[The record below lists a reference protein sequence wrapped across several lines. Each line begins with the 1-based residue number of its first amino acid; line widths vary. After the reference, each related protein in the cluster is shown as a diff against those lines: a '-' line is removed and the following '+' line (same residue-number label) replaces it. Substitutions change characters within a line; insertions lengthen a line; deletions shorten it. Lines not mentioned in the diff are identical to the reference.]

1 MGLTALFDIGKSG
14 ILTYQKALEVTS
26 HNIANAATDGYT
38 RQDVILQNITSGTV
52 STSGVS
58 GSGVKI
64 IDIQRT
70 YDSFIDLQLKT
81 ESSNL
86 AYWNVFQNGML
97 TLENI
102 FNEASDDSMGNL
114 INDFFNA
121 WQELSQN
128 PSGTTERNL
137 LLDKADYLTKRIK
150 ISYQSLIEER
160 DEIYKDTQN
169 LVDQAN
175 QYIDQINALNEKIAA
190 NPGALDAKDQ
200 RDNLVK
206 QLNDIV
212 KITYFEDNFGR
223 YSILVGGMPLVDGGK
238 AYQLSVELDNN
249 TQNMKFSLQMG
260 SSNVDVT
267 NLIQGGKLKAG
278 IDLRDN
284 VIPEYMNK
292 LNMFVFDLTEAIN
305 EQHRSGYGLDGSS
318 GNNFF
323 NSLYDLTIS
332 NGSYSDMAI
341 NLKDINTSTYDKYQ
355 IQFDGTNWTVN
366 DLTTTPPTSVSPTVT
381 SWTEGTDTYYKLS
394 FNNMEITLKNPS
406 SDLNFTYQIKSNP
419 TMYSEVAINDINKI
433 AAAGENPIGPT
444 SGPMDNN
451 NARKIYDLLDTAI
464 IGNSNP
470 VDFYRSIVSEIG
482 VYSSSAQTQKSFQ
495 QSLVQQ
501 IDQKR
506 QDISGVS
513 LDEEAVNLVKY
524 QKMYEASARVI
535 KVADEILKTLFDMVS

>member
-64 IDIQRT
+64 IDIQRM

-323 NSLYDLTIS
+323 NSFYDLTIS
-332 NGSYSDMAI
+332 SGSYSDMAI

-355 IQFDGTNWTVN
+355 IQFNGTQWTVT
-366 DLTTTPPTSVSPTVT
+366 DTTTNSYVTPTVT
-381 SWTEGTDTYYKLS
+381 SRTEGTDTYYKLS

-470 VDFYRSIVSEIG
+470 VDFYRSMVSEIG

>member
-38 RQDVILQNITSGTV
+38 RQDVILQNITSGIV

-64 IDIQRT
+64 IDIQRM

-86 AYWNVFQNGML
+86 TYWNVFQNGML

-433 AAAGENPIGPT
+433 AAAGENPTGST
-444 SGPMDNN
+444 SGVMDND
-451 NARKIYDLLDTAI
+451 NARKIYNLLNSSI

>member
-64 IDIQRT
+64 IDIQRM

-332 NGSYSDMAI
+332 SGSYSDMAI

-355 IQFDGTNWTVN
+355 IQFNGTQWTVT
-366 DLTTTPPTSVSPTVT
+366 DTTTNSSVTPTVT
-381 SWTEGTDTYYKLS
+381 SRTEGTDTYYKLS

>member
-64 IDIQRT
+64 IDIQRM

-86 AYWNVFQNGML
+86 TYWNVFQNGML

-238 AYQLSVELDNN
+238 AYQLSVGLDNN

-394 FNNMEITLKNPS
+394 FNNIEITLKNPS
-406 SDLNFTYQIKSNP
+406 ADLNFTYQIKSNP

-433 AAAGENPIGPT
+433 AAAGENPTGST
-444 SGPMDNN
+444 SGVMDND
-451 NARKIYDLLDTAI
+451 NARKIYNLLNSSI

>member
-64 IDIQRT
+64 IDIQRM

-86 AYWNVFQNGML
+86 TYWNVFQNGML

-433 AAAGENPIGPT
+433 AAAGENPTGST
-444 SGPMDNN
+444 SGVMDND
-451 NARKIYDLLDTAI
+451 NARKIYNLLNSSI

>member
-64 IDIQRT
+64 IDIQRM
-70 YDSFIDLQLKT
+70 YNSFIDLQLKT

-249 TQNMKFSLQMG
+249 TPNMKFSLQMG

-355 IQFDGTNWTVN
+355 IQFNGTLWTVT
-366 DLTTTPPTSVSPTVT
+366 DTTTNSSVTPTVT
-381 SWTEGTDTYYKLS
+381 SRTEGTDTYYKLS

-406 SDLNFTYQIKSNP
+406 AGLNFTYQIKSNP

-444 SGPMDNN
+444 SGPMDND
-451 NARKIYDLLDTAI
+451 NARNIYDLLDTAI

-501 IDQKR
+501 LDQKR

>member
-64 IDIQRT
+64 IDIQRM

-249 TQNMKFSLQMG
+249 TPNMKFSLQMG

-323 NSLYDLTIS
+323 NSFYDLTIS
-332 NGSYSDMAI
+332 SGSYSDMAI

-355 IQFDGTNWTVN
+355 IQFNGTLWTVT
-366 DLTTTPPTSVSPTVT
+366 DTTTNSSVTPTVT
-381 SWTEGTDTYYKLS
+381 SRTEGTDTYYKLS

-406 SDLNFTYQIKSNP
+406 AGLNFTYQIKSNP

-444 SGPMDNN
+444 SGPMDND
-451 NARKIYDLLDTAI
+451 NARNIYDLLDTAI

-501 IDQKR
+501 LDQKR

>member
-64 IDIQRT
+64 IDIQRM

-355 IQFDGTNWTVN
+355 IQFNGTLWTVT
-366 DLTTTPPTSVSPTVT
+366 DTTTNSSVTPTVT
-381 SWTEGTDTYYKLS
+381 SRTEGTDTYYKLS

-406 SDLNFTYQIKSNP
+406 AGLNFTYQIKSNP

-444 SGPMDNN
+444 SGPMDND
-451 NARKIYDLLDTAI
+451 NARNIYDLLDTAI

-501 IDQKR
+501 LDQKR